1 MRGNLSSGRAG
12 LKRTADAI
20 RLEEDKA
27 LWFSEPMGGG
37 GGLGLS
43 HAFLRSCS
51 ERNLPDCCLK
61 LQGPIATTHC
71 RETSGDLGYD
81 VISSLLKAVSSLIVI
96 RFRFWTAGWI

>member
-37 GGLGLS
+37 GR
-43 HAFLRSCS
+43 AFLRSCS
-51 ERNLPDCCLK
+51 EQNLPV
-61 LQGPIATTHC
+61 
-71 RETSGDLGYD
+71 GDTVYKTLNTRKKRNKMKNKNMY
-81 VISSLLKAVSSLIVI
+81 
-96 RFRFWTAGWI
+96 R